1 MYQKIYQHTKK
12 QGLFK
17 SHKRVLIAVSSGVDS
32 MNLLHF
38 LHFYKDEL
46 QIEIAIAHVNHKQ
59 RKQSDEEEK
68 FLQNWAKEN
77 QIPLFIK
84 HFSGIFSEKKA
95 RDFRYAFFKE
105 IMISYNYSALV
116 TAHHANDQAET
127 VLMRIVRGTL
137 LRHLQAIQEVQDFGN
152 GQLIRPFLTFNKEQL
167 PNVFHFDDY
176 SNQENHYFRNRVR
189 NLYLRDLAKENPR
202 IQEALTDLARESHLL
217 FTALKELT
225 DSYEKTDLSFF
236 QSQSYA
242 VQYYLLQEYIAKFSD
257 LKLSKTQ
264 FKDIHSILTSKNNGI
279 FPINS
284 SYQLILS
291 RKSFEIQKIMLETE
305 VYKQKL
311 LLKYG
316 SMHDYKGYSFSFES
330 IGTIKPH
337 DISIPI
343 YDTSPIT
350 LRGRNEGD
358 VISFGSFSKKLRRLF
373 IDEKYSI
380 QERNEAIIG
389 LQNDIIIFVIVADK
403 TYLRKMAENDIMRA
417 TLYIEN
423 LEKR

>member
-38 LHFYKDEL
+38 LHFYKDDL
-46 QIEIAIAHVNHKQ
+46 QIEIAIVHVNHKQ
-59 RKQSDEEEK
+59 RKQADEEEK
-68 FLQNWAKEN
+68 YLQTWAQEN
-77 QIPLFIK
+77 QIPIFIK
-84 HFSGIFSEKKA
+84 HFSGVFSEKTA

-127 VLMRIVRGTL
+127 VLMRIIRGTL
-137 LRHLQAIQEVQDFGN
+137 LRHLQAIREVQDFGN
-152 GQLIRPFLTFNKEQL
+152 GQLIRPFLTFRKEEL
-167 PNVFHFDDY
+167 PNVFHYDDQ
-176 SNQENHYFRNRVR
+176 SNQENNYFRNRVR
-189 NLYLRDLAKENPR
+189 NLYLKDLEKENPR
-202 IQEALTDLARESHLL
+202 IQEALTDLATESQLL
-217 FTALKELT
+217 FTALKDLT
-225 DSYEKTDLSFF
+225 NSYEKTNLSFF
-236 QSQSYA
+236 QAQSYA
-242 VQYYLLQEYIAKFSD
+242 VQYYLLQDYIAQFSD
-257 LKLSKTQ
+257 LKLSKAQ
-264 FKDIHSILTSKNNGI
+264 FKDIHFILKSKHNGI
-279 FPINS
+279 FPINNN
-284 SYQLILS
+284 YQLILS
-291 RKSFEIQKIMLETE
+291 RKSFNIEKIMLETE
-305 VYKQKL
+305 VYNKTL

-316 SMHDYKGYSFSFES
+316 SMQNYKGYSFSFES

-350 LRGRNEGD
+350 LRERKEGD
-358 VISFGSFSKKLRRLF
+358 LISFGSFSKKLRRLF
-373 IDEKYSI
+373 IDGKFSI
-380 QERNEAIIG
+380 KERNEAIVG
-389 LQNDIIIFVIVADK
+389 LQNGVIIFIVIADK